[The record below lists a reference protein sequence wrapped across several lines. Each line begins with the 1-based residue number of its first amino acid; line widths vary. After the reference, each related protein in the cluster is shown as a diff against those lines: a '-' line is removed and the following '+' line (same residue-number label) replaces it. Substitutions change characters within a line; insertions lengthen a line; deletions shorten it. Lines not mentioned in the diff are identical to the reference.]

1 MDNTR
6 ITIPLTQRERSALMR
21 LASAELRSDRDQ
33 ARYILREVLTQR
45 GLLNGGRVAEACAPN
60 GEAA

>member
-1 MDNTR
+1 MQSR
-6 ITIPLTQRERSALMR
+6 LTVILSENERRALQSVAER
-21 LASAELRSDRDQ
+21 ELRPLRDQ

-45 GLLNGGRVAEACAPN
+45 GLLNGGRVAETCTPN